1 MSLDTAPAIVE
12 SFFEQAEVAG
22 LLLPDG
28 WYGGRPMENHHRLTF
43 VAQRPKRLL
52 IELDDRILL
61 SFSGRPKVEVATTKH
76 ALMAGTPTLI
86 ISGFGQAVL
95 EYLEYVND
103 APHVKSYTDGA
114 VSLVAPS

>member
-1 MSLDTAPAIVE
+1 
-12 SFFEQAEVAG
+12 
-22 LLLPDG
+22 
-28 WYGGRPMENHHRLTF
+28 
-43 VAQRPKRLL
+43 
-52 IELDDRILL
+52 
-61 SFSGRPKVEVATTKH
+61 
-76 ALMAGTPTLI
+76 MAGTPTLI